1 MPELK
6 TALMG
11 TWTGRVSHD
20 DESDD
25 YTVTLEG
32 DGSVGLVTRRSQ
44 GTGHWAV
51 TGDDSFSLTLK
62 EVFHKEV
69 NQHSPNGMAAE
80 YIEITIDARISGDTF
95 TGSGTAAV
103 HGPDDAVIY
112 STQAQTTAAR
122 VASALPS

>member
-11 TWTGRVSHD
+11 TWTGTVSHD
-20 DESDD
+20 EESDD
-25 YTVTLEG
+25 YTVTLED
-32 DGSVGLVTRRSQ
+32 DGSVALVTRRSR
-44 GTGHWAV
+44 GTGRWV
-51 TGDDSFSLTLK
+51 TTGDDSFLLTLK

-80 YIEITIDARISGDTF
+80 YIQINIDARVSGDTF
-95 TGSGTAAV
+95 SGSGTAAV
-103 HGPDDAVIY
+103 HGPDDTVIY

-122 VASALPS
+122 VGSQS